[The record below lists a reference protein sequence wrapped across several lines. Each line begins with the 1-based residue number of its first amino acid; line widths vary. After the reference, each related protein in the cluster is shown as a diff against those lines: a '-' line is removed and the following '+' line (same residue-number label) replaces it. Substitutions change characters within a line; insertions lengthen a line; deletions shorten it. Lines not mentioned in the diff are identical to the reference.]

1 MVFDYL
7 FEDSKSYKDIL
18 CNVRYCFFVDSDM
31 IDDTNYIFNIL
42 FSKKKN

>member
-1 MVFDYL
+1 MVFNYL
-7 FEDSKSYKDIL
+7 FNDKNLKDIL
-18 CNVRYCFFVDSDM
+18 NDVRYCFFVDSDM